1 MVRHIVDFI
10 IICSLQ
16 SFITLFRILSV
27 KSAGG
32 GGVLAYIRCSASRRS
47 ESMNVFMWF
56 IFLSFY
62 LEIKTESVPVTIEVR
77 HLFDSFDIDTLWH
90 HLINSLQSEKEHG
103 YSDDD
108 YNHIQYHIRC
118 VFFLNRICKVLY
130 DWST

>member
-1 MVRHIVDFI
+1 MDSFFSFVYMVLHIVDFT

-16 SFITLFRILSV
+16 SFRTLFRILSV

-62 LEIKTESVPVTIEVR
+62 L
-77 HLFDSFDIDTLWH
+77 SFSF
-90 HLINSLQSEKEHG
+90 SLS
-103 YSDDD
+103 S
-108 YNHIQYHIRC
+108 
-118 VFFLNRICKVLY
+118 
-130 DWST
+130 S